1 MLTFPTWEKSVPEGR
16 ASTPAGAGAEQAWHP
31 PAGPDTA
38 RCCAK
43 GNKSADAHRR
53 GNSQSP
59 KGKPPSSRDGGKV
72 VPGRENLPPGP
83 RRDDNRRSAPPG
95 KKHARAGAGKREE
108 PGETA
113 CPGGGKGDGAGGIT
127 SPDAR
132 RGWDDAASSGAPRH
146 LPLEGK
152 AFCHGHRGR
161 CSQPL
166 PRGGAA
172 KKVGPPVKASPKRK
186 GCGIKI

>member
-1 MLTFPTWEKSVPEGR
+1 MSL
-16 ASTPAGAGAEQAWHP
+16 AGEIQP
-31 PAGPDTA
+31 PA
-38 RCCAK
+38 CA
-43 GNKSADAHRR
+43 GEEISACT
-53 GNSQSP
+53 
-59 KGKPPSSRDGGKV
+59 
-72 VPGRENLPPGP
+72 
-83 RRDDNRRSAPPG
+83 PPG

-108 PGETA
+108 PGEAA

-132 RGWDDAASSGAPRH
+132 
-146 LPLEGK
+146 
-152 AFCHGHRGR
+152 RGR